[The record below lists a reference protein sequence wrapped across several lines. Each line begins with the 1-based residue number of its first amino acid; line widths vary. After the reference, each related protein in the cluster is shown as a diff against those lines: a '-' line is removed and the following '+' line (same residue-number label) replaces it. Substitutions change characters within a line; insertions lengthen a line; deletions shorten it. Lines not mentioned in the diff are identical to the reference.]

1 MKLDSRIF
9 VAGHKGLVGNAIVKE
24 LQTRGYTNLITADKS
39 QLDLRDFN
47 AVEAFFKAQNIEI
60 IFLCAAKVGGILA
73 NSTYRAD
80 FIYDNLAIQNNII
93 FNAHRFG
100 VQKLLFLGSSC
111 IYPKNAPQPMNE
123 NCLLTSELEYTNEP
137 YAIAKIAGLKLAES
151 FALQYGCNFIAV
163 MPTNLYGENDN
174 FDLRNSHVLPALLRK
189 IFLAKCLECGEIERV
204 RENLGENYEVILR
217 EFGISAKSVN
227 IWGSGNVRREFLHA
241 DDMARACVFLMER
254 VDFSDLARDLQNHKA
269 KEIRNT
275 HINIGSGVDIS
286 IRDLAELIQKI
297 VGFGGKLVFDTSK
310 PDGTEQKLLDISK
323 LKLLGF
329 VPQIS
334 LESGIKSVYASYL
347 DSSTHAVNGGGD
359 LDSKIYF
366 ITILRFLQN
375 PDICFECAKKV
386 A

>member
-1 MKLDSRIF
+1 M
-9 VAGHKGLVGNAIVKE
+9 
-24 LQTRGYTNLITADKS
+24 
-39 QLDLRDFN
+39 
-47 AVEAFFKAQNIEI
+47 
-60 IFLCAAKVGGILA
+60 CACIACESIRE
-73 NSTYRAD
+73 SSAD
-80 FIYDNLAIQNNII
+80 FIYDNLAIQNNVI

-151 FALQYGCNFIAV
+151 FALQYGCNFIAA

-275 HINIGSGVDIS
+275 HINIGSGIDIS

-310 PDGTEQKLLDISK
+310 PDGTKQKLLDITK
-323 LKLLGF
+323 LKQLGF
-329 VPQIS
+329 APQIS

-347 DSSTHAVNGGGD
+347 DSSTHAVNGGG
-359 LDSKIYF
+359 I
-366 ITILRFLQN
+366 
-375 PDICFECAKKV
+375 
-386 A
+386 